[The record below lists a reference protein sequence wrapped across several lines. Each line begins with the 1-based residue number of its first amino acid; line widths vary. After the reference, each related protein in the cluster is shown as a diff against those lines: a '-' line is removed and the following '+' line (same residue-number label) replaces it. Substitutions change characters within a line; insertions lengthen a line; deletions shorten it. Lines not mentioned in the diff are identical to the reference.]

1 MVEHRSEYLHSED
14 GTRLHVQSWLPVGDV
29 RAVVAVIHGW
39 SDHGGRYGN
48 VVEHLLPHGYAVYT
62 LDLRGHGLSDGQ
74 RGHIGAWDEYRQDT
88 HTVVNLLERQHP
100 GTPLFLMGHSM
111 GGLTVMEYAIHH
123 PTRRLNGLVAS
134 SPLLAEPNVP
144 GVLKLAGRVLSRV
157 APSFSL
163 NPGADAATIS
173 RDPAVV
179 AAYERDPLVHA
190 RATPRFSTEMS
201 AAQEFVLANLD
212 GVLYPFLLLYGS
224 DDQLVPPHVS
234 RTMFA
239 QVGAADKTR
248 HEYDGGYHELFNDF
262 VKAQMLEDLT
272 TWLDAHK

>member
-1 MVEHRSEYLHSED
+1 MAEHRSEYLHSED
-14 GTRLHVQSWLPVGDV
+14 GTRLHVQSWLPAGGV
-29 RAVVAVIHGW
+29 RAGVAIVHGW

-48 VVEHLLPHGYAVYT
+48 VVEHLLPHGYAVYA

-74 RGHIGAWDEYRQDT
+74 RGHIGAWDEYRQDV
-88 HTVVNLLERQHP
+88 HTLVTRLEREQS
-100 GTPLFLMGHSM
+100 GAPLFLMGHSM

-201 AAQEFVLANLD
+201 AAQEFVL
-212 GVLYPFLLLYGS
+212 LLYGS

-234 RTMFA
+234 RAMFA

-262 VKAQMLEDLT
+262 VKAQMLEDLL
-272 TWLDAHK
+272 TWLDAHKQQ